1 MKRQATGWEKVFAN
15 HISDKEL
22 VSRIYEEFL
31 KLNSIKK
38 QNRKWA
44 KDMKRRFT
52 VEVLPLANKHMRRCS
67 TSLNIREMQI
77 ITTIRQYDIPIQNHC
92 RW

>member
-1 MKRQATGWEKVFAN
+1 MKRQAIGWEKVFAN

-31 KLNSIKK
+31 KLNGIKI

-44 KDMKRRFT
+44 KDMKRHST
-52 VEVLPLANKHMRRCS
+52 VEVLQMANKHMRRCS
-67 TSLNIREMQI
+67 TS
-77 ITTIRQYDIPIQNHC
+77 
-92 RW
+92 

>member
-31 KLNSIKK
+31 KLNGIKK
-38 QNRKWA
+38 IEQK
-44 KDMKRRFT
+44 MGKRHEKTFHRGS
-52 VEVLPLANKHMRRCS
+52 S
-67 TSLNIREMQI
+67 T
-77 ITTIRQYDIPIQNHC
+77 DG
-92 RW
+92 

>member
-31 KLNSIKK
+31 KLNGIKK
-38 QNRKWA
+38 NR
-44 KDMKRRFT
+44 
-52 VEVLPLANKHMRRCS
+52 
-67 TSLNIREMQI
+67 RENGQK
-77 ITTIRQYDIPIQNHC
+77 T
-92 RW
+92 